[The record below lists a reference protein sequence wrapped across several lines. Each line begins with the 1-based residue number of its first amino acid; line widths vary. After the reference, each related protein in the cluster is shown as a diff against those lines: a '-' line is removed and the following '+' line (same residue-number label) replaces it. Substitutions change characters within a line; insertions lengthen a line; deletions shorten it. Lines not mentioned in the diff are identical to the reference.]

1 MSTTVYV
8 DGFNLYY
15 RQLRE
20 RPQFKWL
27 NPHLLA
33 AHVLDPANVITK
45 VRFYTA
51 RVSGKRDPDMPRRQ
65 QIYFDALKTV
75 PEIEI
80 HLGNFLVTKQWAG
93 LVPPPVDPAKPNA
106 RPHLMPWPSLA
117 RIFKTEE
124 KGSDVNLASH
134 LVDDAHRNRF
144 DVAVILTNDTD
155 LTEPM
160 RLVTRE
166 LGKTVGLIT
175 PVAKPASSLHAL
187 ASFTIHL
194 RDAHLAAAQFPN
206 PRRRADGSELNRP
219 PSWA

>member
-1 MSTTVYV
+1 MRTTVYV

-20 RPQFKWL
+20 RPKFKWL

-80 HLGNFLVTKQWAG
+80 HLGNFLVTKQ
-93 LVPPPVDPAKPNA
+93 
-106 RPHLMPWPSLA
+106 
-117 RIFKTEE
+117 
-124 KGSDVNLASH
+124 
-134 LVDDAHRNRF
+134 
-144 DVAVILTNDTD
+144 
-155 LTEPM
+155 
-160 RLVTRE
+160 
-166 LGKTVGLIT
+166 
-175 PVAKPASSLHAL
+175 
-187 ASFTIHL
+187 
-194 RDAHLAAAQFPN
+194 
-206 PRRRADGSELNRP
+206 
-219 PSWA
+219 